1 MGAGGLKEEG
11 LTSFLPLKRGRGGV
25 LLEKEGLFELGG

>member
-11 LTSFLPLKRGRGGV
+11 LTSFLPLKRGRGGGV
-25 LLEKEGLFELGG
+25 IREGGLI